1 MNVHIDT
8 EMGPI
13 KPIFCLVLGN
23 GQRWSVEAEW
33 PDGTIEQVNTFK
45 GYFEAAS
52 WLQTQSECWLR
63 ERNDPSQPFNLSRT
77 F

>member
-1 MNVHIDT
+1 
-8 EMGPI
+8 MGFI
-13 KPIFCLVLGN
+13 KPIFCLLLSD

-52 WLQTQSECWLR
+52 WLTTQSECWLR
-63 ERNDPSQPFNLSRT
+63 ERNDPSQPFSLSRT

>member
-33 PDGTIEQVNTFK
+33 PDGTIEQVHKFK
-45 GYFEAAS
+45 ACFEALN
-52 WLQTQSECWLR
+52 WGKDQVR
-63 ERNDPSQPFNLSRT
+63 RVDR
-77 F
+77 

>member
-1 MNVHIDT
+1 MKALIHT
-8 EMGPI
+8 GMEPT
-13 KPIFCLVLGN
+13 KPIFCLVLSD

-52 WLQTQSECWLR
+52 WLQTQSEPWLR
-63 ERNDPSQPFNLSRT
+63 ERFVSAI
-77 F
+77 

>member
-1 MNVHIDT
+1 MNSLIET
-8 EMGPI
+8 GMALI
-13 KPIFCLVLGN
+13 KPIFCLVLSD

-52 WLQTQSECWLR
+52 WLQTQSEPWLR
-63 ERNDPSQPFNLSRT
+63 ERFVAAT
-77 F
+77 